1 MKELY
6 LLYISYNSYYLVWI
20 YKMNILLVEDT
31 IDLWE
36 TIRDYLIACNFTV
49 ERTTTISQTQQL
61 LQEKIFDC
69 VILDWMLPDGSGEE
83 FCTYIKSEYQIPV
96 IMSTAK
102 TQIEDKLEWFDA
114 GADDYL
120 SKPYDLRELEARII
134 ALTKRWDNVISTQKI
149 GDLTINNE
157 SMQIRKKDKEI
168 HCTNTEWIVIKILSE
183 DPNRVVSR
191 SDLIDYIRGGEG
203 TRWFENKLD
212 VLISWLRKKLG
223 KTSIET
229 VKGFGYKLN

>member
-1 MKELY
+1 
-6 LLYISYNSYYLVWI
+6 
-20 YKMNILLVEDT
+20 MNILLVEDAL
-31 IDLWE
+31 DLWE

-49 ERTTTISQTQQL
+49 DRTTTINQSKEIL
-61 LQEKIFDC
+61 KKKIFDC
-69 VILDWMLPDGSGEE
+69 IILDRMLPDWNGEE
-83 FCTYIKSEYQIPV
+83 FCSYIKTEYQTPV

-102 TQIEDKLEWFDA
+102 SQIEDKLEWFDA

-120 SKPYDLRELEARII
+120 SKPYDLRELEVRII
-134 ALTKRWDNVISTQKI
+134 ALTKRWDNIISTQKI

-157 SMQIRKKDKEI
+157 SMQIRKNDKEI

-183 DPNRVVSR
+183 DTNRVISR
-191 SDLIDYIRGGEG
+191 SDLIDYIRWWEG

-229 VKGFGYKLN
+229 VKGFGYKIN

>member
-1 MKELY
+1 
-6 LLYISYNSYYLVWI
+6 
-20 YKMNILLVEDT
+20 
-31 IDLWE
+31 
-36 TIRDYLIACNFTV
+36 
-49 ERTTTISQTQQL
+49 
-61 LQEKIFDC
+61 
-69 VILDWMLPDGSGEE
+69 
-83 FCTYIKSEYQIPV
+83 V

-120 SKPYDLRELEARII
+120 AKPYDLRELEARII
-134 ALTKRWDNVISTQKI
+134 ALTRRWENIISTQKI

-157 SMQIRKKDKEI
+157 SMQIRKNDKEI

-212 VLISWLRKKLG
+212 VLMSWLRKKLG
-223 KTSIET
+223 KNSIET